1 MNNKS
6 FFVQWVIAVTITMM
20 VATMGAFLAMW
31 TISEAVTQLAGEAV
45 GTLVA
50 GALFG
55 GLLGLGAGVGQAFV
69 LRSQGIAFGRWVIR
83 TALAGAVSMG
93 LGFALMFALFDTE
106 TMPEVVT
113 AVLIALFLALPI
125 GIVQMQMLKPHV
137 AQPAL
142 WVVVC
147 LLAFLVALGIGF
159 SLDGEGREWLLIG
172 VVGVLFAVISG
183 AGMVWLAQRA
193 DPAIAA

>member
-1 MNNKS
+1 
-6 FFVQWVIAVTITMM
+6 
-20 VATMGAFLAMW
+20 MW
-31 TISEAVTQLAGEAV
+31 TISEAVAQISRGN
-45 GTLVA
+45 GRTLVA
-50 GALFG
+50 GALWR
-55 GLLGLGAGVGQAFV
+55 LAGIGCRRGAFV

-83 TALAGAVSMG
+83 TALAGAISMG
-93 LGFALMFALFDTE
+93 LGFALMFALFGYRDYAGSRHSCADR
-106 TMPEVVT
+106 PV
-113 AVLIALFLALPI
+113 LALPI

-147 LLAFLVALGIGF
+147 LPPSLVALKIGF